1 MAVRQ
6 TLELGNPLLRQAA
19 QAVIDVR
26 DPQTLALVRDLWD
39 TLDDFRQ
46 RHGWGNALAAP
57 VIGVGQRVVVVAL
70 DDRRLTLINPRFEGW
85 GREQVMAY
93 ESCMTFPDLYGQVSR
108 QAQVVVSA
116 LDADGIEQRYEAAG
130 MFARIVQHEIDHLD
144 GLVWL
149 DRDPDLGSFC
159 TRNEYRRQAHQQRP
173 PDGD

>member
-1 MAVRQ
+1 MAVHQ

-19 QAVIDVR
+19 QEVADVR
-26 DPQTLALVRDLWD
+26 DPQTQALIRDLWD

-46 RHGWGNALAAP
+46 RHGWGSALSAP

-70 DDRRLTLINPRFEGW
+70 AGRRLTLINPRFEGW
-85 GREQVMAY
+85 SRDQVVAY

-116 LDADGIEQRYEAAG
+116 LDEDGIEQRYEANG
-130 MFARIVQHEIDHLD
+130 QLARILQHEIDHLD

-149 DRDPDLGSFC
+149 DRDPDLASFC
-159 TRNEYRRQAHQQRP
+159 TGNEYRRQMQQPRL